1 MAWFNASIDE
11 TGEITAP
18 NKEMNEIISSTMR
31 RIADE
36 PLYIIQRTR
45 EQACYTFSL
54 RTFLYSNNNIRIICK
69 DNQKQLF
76 TSRFR
81 WSKSRRCSSKGP
93 SWRRFWPKC
102 PELPAPE
109 LPVVTV
115 DELPCEP
122 KIITKN
128 FLQEHIFPFQKGYL
142 GYNES
147 FSSGLTRGQFFEQQ
161 HLFKTN
167 LTFCAKQSMK

>member
-76 TSRFR
+76 TSNI
-81 WSKSRRCSSKGP
+81 
-93 SWRRFWPKC
+93 
-102 PELPAPE
+102 
-109 LPVVTV
+109 

>member
-11 TGEITAP
+11 TGEITAL
-18 NKEMNEIISSTMR
+18 NKETNEIISSTMR

-76 TSRFR
+76 TSNI
-81 WSKSRRCSSKGP
+81 
-93 SWRRFWPKC
+93 
-102 PELPAPE
+102 
-109 LPVVTV
+109 